1 MSSDLVKMSDSD
13 YQKISQFIC
22 SNYGI
27 KLPLS
32 KKTLL
37 ESRLQKRLK
46 IRRLPS
52 FKEYINYLFTPLGKV
67 EELVPMVDAVT
78 TNKTDF
84 FRGPDHFEFIAIH
97 ALPEFHERKISS
109 LRLWSA
115 GCSSGQEPYTAAIVL
130 SEYKAAHSAF
140 DFSILGTDL
149 SMDILKKAVNAV
161 YAEEQIRDIPQ
172 AYKAKYFLKSRNPEN
187 QIVRIVP
194 ALREKV
200 TFDQVNLMVESYPV
214 PGKFHII
221 FCRNVLIYFDRATQE
236 SVINKLAAKL
246 EKGGYLFIGHSESLT
261 QMDVPLKQIRPTI
274 FQKI

>member
-1 MSSDLVKMSDSD
+1 MGSDLIKMSDND

-46 IRRLPS
+46 IRRLPD
-52 FKEYINYLFTPLGKV
+52 FKAYINYLFTPLGTA

-84 FRGPDHFEFIAIH
+84 FRGPDHFEFIATD
-97 ALPEFHERKISS
+97 ALPELSQRKVNS
-109 LRLWSA
+109 LRVWSA
-115 GCSSGQEPYTAAIVL
+115 GCSSGQEPYTTAIVL
-130 SEYKAAHSAF
+130 SEYKAAHSGF

-161 YAEEQIRDIPQ
+161 YSEEQIRDIPH
-172 AYKAKYFLKSRNPEN
+172 AYKVKYFLKGRNPVD
-187 QIVRIVP
+187 QVVRIVP
-194 ALREKV
+194 TLRDKV
-200 TFDQVNLMVESYPV
+200 TFDQLNLMMESYPV

-274 FQKI
+274 FQKV